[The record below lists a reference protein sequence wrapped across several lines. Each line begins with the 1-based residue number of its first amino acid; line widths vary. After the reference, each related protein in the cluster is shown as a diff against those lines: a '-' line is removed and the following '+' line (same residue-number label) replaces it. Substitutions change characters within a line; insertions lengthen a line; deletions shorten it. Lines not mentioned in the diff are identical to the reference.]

1 MYCQPFAIKKTKE
14 LWLWHYWFFQCQV
27 IKETRTDGAV
37 DRWIEL
43 YLFVEL
49 SLMFY
54 VKTNTICF
62 RFSLLY
68 VNKYKIH
75 IDIKVLGE
83 SGSQYLSSSAVRYVY
98 IKLKCSIFSFD
109 RRVGSS
115 RQSRYFD
122 HSLFTSDLHTRSLT
136 YYYFDLYV
144 SHFLTTHLTK
154 KKWKVPVE
162 KT

>member
-1 MYCQPFAIKKTKE
+1 M
-14 LWLWHYWFFQCQV
+14 

-54 VKTNTICF
+54 VKTNTICY

-75 IDIKVLGE
+75 IDNKVLGQT
-83 SGSQYLSSSAVRYVY
+83 GSQYLLSSAVR
-98 IKLKCSIFSFD
+98 
-109 RRVGSS
+109 
-115 RQSRYFD
+115 
-122 HSLFTSDLHTRSLT
+122 
-136 YYYFDLYV
+136 
-144 SHFLTTHLTK
+144 
-154 KKWKVPVE
+154 
-162 KT
+162 